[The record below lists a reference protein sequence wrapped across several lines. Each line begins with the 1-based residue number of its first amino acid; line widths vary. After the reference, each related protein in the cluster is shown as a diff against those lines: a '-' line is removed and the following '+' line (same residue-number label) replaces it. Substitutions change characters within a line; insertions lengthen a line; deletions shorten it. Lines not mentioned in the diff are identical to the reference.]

1 MGNCGPKLASNLGPR
16 AEPSRAALR
25 RLRGYCVSVHPDAMK
40 VHLPSRPERRCTDA
54 EPRRESVLAEARRLG
69 FSAVGVGGV
78 EAWPC
83 AAEQLAAW
91 LDAGFAGD
99 MEYMGDGARADPRS
113 LHPGAKSFVAVALS
127 YPRAADLAVPRRS
140 ATDHSATL
148 AGHVARYA
156 RGQDYH
162 VAIKGKLMQL
172 ADHVADCFGAA
183 VRVRI
188 CVDTAPLLER
198 EAARRAGLGF
208 IGKSTMLII
217 PGLGTNFLIGVMLM
231 DVHLEPSEPADGSCG
246 ACTACLDACPTNA
259 FPAPYCI
266 DGRRCVSYL
275 TIENSGEIPPDLR
288 GGIGNRVFGCDVCQ
302 DICPYNASAEPQ
314 PFAPELAPEPA
325 RADTDLVALLEQTS
339 GDHRRRVKRSAMRRA
354 GRHQLKRNAA
364 VALGNSGQLRA
375 VPALSRSLA
384 SDGSPL
390 VRGHAAWAL
399 GRLGGPVAEQC
410 LLEAERSDADP
421 GVRAEARSALLTLRE
436 SRR

>member
-1 MGNCGPKLASNLGPR
+1 M
-16 AEPSRAALR
+16 
-25 RLRGYCVSVHPDAMK
+25 
-40 VHLPSRPERRCTDA
+40 
-54 EPRRESVLAEARRLG
+54 G
-69 FSAVGVGGV
+69 FSAVGIGGV
-78 EAWPC
+78 EAWPS
-83 AAEQLAAW
+83 AAERLAVW

-99 MEYMGDGARADPRS
+99 MAYMGDGERADPRA
-113 LHPGAKSFVAVALS
+113 LHSDARSFVAVALS
-127 YPRAADLAVPRRS
+127 YPRATDLAFLRRS
-140 ATDHSATL
+140 AMAPSPAL

-172 ADHVADCFGAA
+172 ADHVADCFGVP

-217 PGLGTNFLIGVMLM
+217 PGLGTNFLLGVMLM
-231 DVHLEPSEPADGSCG
+231 DVHLEPSEPTDGSCG
-246 ACTACLDACPTNA
+246 ACTACLDACPTDA
-259 FPAPYCI
+259 FPAPYCV
-266 DGRRCVSYL
+266 DGCRCVSYL
-275 TIENSGEIPPDLR
+275 TIENSGAIPHALR
-288 GGIGNRVFGCDVCQ
+288 KGIGNRVFGCDVCQ
-302 DICPYNASAEPQ
+302 DVCPYNASPEPQ
-314 PFAPELAPEPA
+314 PFAPEFAPEPA
-325 RADTDLVALLEQTS
+325 RADTDLLALLGQTS

-364 VALGNSGQLRA
+364 VALGNSGQLSA

-399 GRLGGPVAEQC
+399 GQLGGPEAEQC
-410 LLEAERSDADP
+410 LLEAEHGDADP
-421 GVRAEARSALLTLRE
+421 GVREEARSALLTLRAG
-436 SRR
+436 RR